1 MALSSLL
8 AALLP
13 GDSFLLRR
21 NASRFFMSFAL
32 RKIKRKR
39 ENRVGGGGEEG
50 KSQRCMSG
58 VEWGKGWE
66 DWKRENGIGV
76 DGSDQVDRER
86 KTEEEKEKQKC

>member
-1 MALSSLL
+1 M
-8 AALLP
+8 
-13 GDSFLLRR
+13 
-21 NASRFFMSFAL
+21 
-32 RKIKRKR
+32 
-39 ENRVGGGGEEG
+39 GGGGEEG